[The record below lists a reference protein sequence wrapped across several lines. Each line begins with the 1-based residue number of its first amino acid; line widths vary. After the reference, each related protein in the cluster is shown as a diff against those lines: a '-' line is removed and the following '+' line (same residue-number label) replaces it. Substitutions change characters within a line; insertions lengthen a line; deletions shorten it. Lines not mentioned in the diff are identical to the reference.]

1 MLRYEKYDMAIDF
14 NLTIPSEIKE
24 ISCIQKKLA
33 AKPKAFVSQS
43 IKSLSDLGRIVDCIR
58 PYGIKVVACIMAPS
72 EKNKLSAEMI
82 GLDFKQYENNPV
94 DFIRQ
99 AAEIADEVLLT
110 SPNSFRTGIDLLSL
124 LKGK

>member
-1 MLRYEKYDMAIDF
+1 
-14 NLTIPSEIKE
+14 
-24 ISCIQKKLA
+24 
-33 AKPKAFVSQS
+33 
-43 IKSLSDLGRIVDCIR
+43 
-58 PYGIKVVACIMAPS
+58 MAPS

-99 AAEIADEVLLT
+99 GAEIADEVLLT